1 MCPIED
7 SRGGVDGGALDVS
20 IVSIAVWLA
29 VRYMTPCVCM
39 CCRKPIIVEFRA
51 CKIFIT
57 ALVVSGAPRV
67 ARPTRPEPF
76 LYFGFQYALIRKK
89 RSKIFV

>member
-39 CCRKPIIVEFRA
+39 WCRKTIIFE
-51 CKIFIT
+51 
-57 ALVVSGAPRV
+57 LEL
-67 ARPTRPEPF
+67 ARF
-76 LYFGFQYALIRKK
+76 LFVGIREDTIQYHGGL
-89 RSKIFV
+89 RSRE